1 MALTYIE
8 QLIVEFPDSA
18 DDLRKCKDVYQKKL
32 WHQLTDSLE
41 HVILTSKCK
50 IDFIRFEAKFIRDF
64 RKYMNTLRYGS
75 LVIQIAQRSYQQKI
89 INEIQGIAFLEQALT
104 LIEDD
109 EKKSKEQQH
118 FDDKKIDNTQTK
130 LLIKTQ
136 VALFELNRTV
146 EASDDDKKDEKK
158 TGDEEYNEEED
169 EYANTPFKIAKK
181 KLDEIEVEMEESV
194 RACPPLI
201 YSRYHYVCS
210 KLWQSQ
216 SEKNELP
223 SDISWTAMFYK
234 HAMSYL
240 GYTALN
246 QVDNITQW
254 ANDIALAALVAPDFY
269 NFGELSLHPI
279 MKSLEGTEN
288 EWVLEIV
295 KAYIEADMN
304 AYNVVMDKY
313 SEKIKSNHVLNTAKP
328 GDILIQK
335 IRLLAL
341 VRLAFKKESFERII
355 SFKQIQ
361 EYTKCEENNVEYL
374 IIKAMSLNLIKGVC
388 DEIDQTVNV
397 TWVKPAILDNKQ
409 IGALQEKV
417 ELWIKKIEQTQKE
430 INPQLGGLMQ

>member
-8 QLIVEFPDSA
+8 QVIVEFPDSA
-18 DDLRKCKDVYQKKL
+18 DDLRKCKELYQKKL

-41 HVILTSKCK
+41 NVILTSQCK

-136 VALFELNRTV
+136 VALFELNRNI
-146 EASDDDKKDEKK
+146 ESDDTKEEKK
-158 TGDEEYNEEED
+158 ADDDDEYNEEED

-181 KLDEIEVEMEESV
+181 KLDEIEVEMDESV

-216 SEKNELP
+216 SIKNELP

-246 QVDNITQW
+246 QVDNIKQW

-269 NFGELSLHPI
+269 DFGELSLHPI
-279 MKSLEGTEN
+279 MKSLEGTDN

-304 AYNVVMDKY
+304 AYNNVIDKY
-313 SEKIKSNHVLNTAKP
+313 SEKIKSNNVLNTSKP
-328 GDILIQK
+328 KDILIQK

-341 VRLAFKKESFERII
+341 VRLAFNKESFERII
-355 SFKQIQ
+355 SFKEIQ
-361 EYTKCEENNVEYL
+361 EYTKCEEKNVEYL
-374 IIKAMSLNLIKGVC
+374 IIKGMSLNLIKGIV
-388 DEIDQTVNV
+388 DEIDQTVNI

-417 ELWIKKIEQTQKE
+417 KLWIAKIEETQKN
-430 INPQLGGLMQ
+430 INPQLNGLMQ